1 MFTSLPRVAP
11 TFSLRS
17 NINFALRQLP
27 SASASVSV
35 LPTRCSSSTTKKE
48 ITLLQDKKN
57 GFGFARSN
65 PRPPKP
71 RTKGV
76 TEIRG
81 PYYTVMGKRY
91 LADVLETMGTHV
103 DGLKF
108 AGGSFSLFPER
119 PLRELIDLAHDH
131 GVYVSTGGWAEHLL
145 THPDANAVFDKY
157 LRKCKDLGFDVIELS
172 SGFLSIPEEDWLRLV
187 DKVHSYKL
195 KAKPE
200 LGIQFGAGGDTP
212 AAGLEAMGTSD
223 PSKLVNLGRKFLD
236 AGVERLMIESEGITE
251 NVESW
256 RTDVVSKIMKEL
268 PSEGVM
274 FEAADPKVFNWYIRE
289 FGIDVNLFV
298 DHSQIVQLSCL
309 RHGIWGTADTWG
321 KVVSFR
327 PDSHRAAESCTERSI
342 TSLSTCF
349 IMPRASTAPGARLRC
364 RRACDSCKRRKQKCN
379 GEQPCTIC
387 VQRRKES
394 ECHFSDKPARL
405 LKPSN
410 NNPKETMLLSEH
422 LVPTPQRQTAM
433 DRLLNSLE
441 DRSATLE
448 QQATDDKDG
457 TAPVPKVA
465 RLLRDGQ
472 GKFMYIGDSAS
483 LSFLQSVRRIVSSS
497 IGRCDFTEDNSRHSM
512 LEAFQ
517 NSSSTQTGPLIA
529 PPSNEEAQ
537 RLARQYV
544 LATGPLL
551 DLFDLNEFHPRLA
564 NWVGNPTGDEDTVSS
579 IFYLVLAIGAQVS
592 DTNQNLAEQYF
603 ISGRQL
609 AFSAFTET
617 PSIYTIQSYVL
628 ISMYMLGACRRNGAF
643 MNLGIALRAAYAVG
657 IHRKD
662 ANSLFCTRERRA
674 RERVWKSLRMMDL
687 YLSASLGRPPATL
700 DFDYDLREDGLPAD
714 QQRLEPEEQLSL
726 TVVSLCRIF
735 ERILT
740 EVYMRQVV
748 SITVADAISNQHR
761 TWVRNLPMF
770 LQVQTERLE
779 SKNLEE
785 TLAAAHV
792 FGSYYW
798 SIILLTRPFLVF
810 RVSQYVRSKSDSTSS
825 GDTRATNSRIA
836 LFADACVYSALRGL
850 NIVDG
855 LARYSNLPRR
865 LPFLINSVFNSAVVL
880 GAAFFADYD
889 NLLPLEEGM
898 EKAER
903 FLGLFVPHDPHAC
916 RFYQIIKYLRAAVAE
931 YVRRRNRQWME
942 RRSRQVDQLFGQVG
956 TTDEPS
962 AAADANTP
970 SSRRGDQ
977 AAVLSPLSPEK
988 VTGGTALPHSSNI
1001 TTATP
1006 AAPGQV
1012 DNDIWETLYGTQ
1024 GAPPLPYDTAVS
1036 TLTTTGIPIGCS
1048 PGGTIPSGALPSDVP
1063 GGHTPLSD
1071 VILPDNG
1078 LLYMAEDLP
1087 VFGLW
1092 EDA

>member
-1 MFTSLPRVAP
+1 MLSSLSRVASSP
-11 TFSLRS
+11 ARCVLEQASRQTPKVT
-17 NINFALRQLP
+17 ALTGAVRAL
-27 SASASVSV
+27 
-35 LPTRCSSSTTKKE
+35 SSTPPAQKDV
-48 ITLLQDKKN
+48 TLLQDKKS

-91 LADVLETMGTHV
+91 LTDVLETMGTHV

-108 AGGSFSLFPER
+108 AGGSFSLFQEK
-119 PLRELIDLAHDH
+119 PLRELIDLAHEH

-145 THPDANAVFDKY
+145 THSDANAVFDKY

-172 SGFLSIPEEDWLRLV
+172 SGFLSFPEDDWLRLV

-212 AAGLEAMGTSD
+212 ASGLEAIGTSD
-223 PSKLVNLGRKFLD
+223 PAKLVNLGRKFLD

-251 NVESW
+251 NVQSW
-256 RTDVVSKIMKEL
+256 RTDVVSTIMKEL
-268 PSEGVM
+268 PSERVM
-274 FEAADPKVFNWYIRE
+274 FEAADPKVYNWYIRE

-321 KVVSFR
+321 KIVSFR
-327 PDSHRAAESCTERSI
+327 PEVFPTRGPYAI
-342 TSLSTCF
+342 IVCF
-349 IMPRASTAPGARLRC
+349 VMPKANTAPGARLRC

-387 VQRRKES
+387 IQRRKES

-405 LKPSN
+405 LKPTNSS
-410 NNPKETMLLSEH
+410 KDTMLLSERI
-422 LVPTPQRQTAM
+422 VPTPQRQTAM

-441 DRSATLE
+441 DRSANLE
-448 QQATDDKDG
+448 QQGADDKDG
-457 TAPVPKVA
+457 MAPVPKVA
-465 RLLRDGQ
+465 RLLRDGE
-472 GKFMYIGDSAS
+472 GKFMYVGDSAS

-497 IGRCDFTEDNSRHSM
+497 IGRCEFTEDNSRHSM

-517 NSSSTQTGPLIA
+517 NGPTAQKGPLIS

-537 RLARQYV
+537 RLARQFV
-544 LATGPLL
+544 LATSPLL

-564 NWVGNPTGDEDTVSS
+564 DWVENPTGDEDTVSS

-592 DTNQNLAEQYF
+592 DINQTLAEQYF
-603 ISGRQL
+603 VSGRRL

-617 PSIYTIQSYVL
+617 PSIHTIQSYVL

-662 ANSLFCTRERRA
+662 ANALFCARERRA

-700 DFDYDLREDGLPAD
+700 DFDYELREDSNSAEE
-714 QQRLEPEEQLSL
+714 QQRLNPEEQLSM
-726 TVVSLCRIF
+726 TVISLCHIF

-748 SITVADAISNQHR
+748 SINVAEAISNQHR
-761 TWVRNLPMF
+761 AWVRSLPMF
-770 LQVQTERLE
+770 LQVQTERLD
-779 SKNLEE
+779 SKTLEG
-785 TLAAAHV
+785 TLSAAHI

-798 SIILLTRPFLVF
+798 SIILLTRPFLIF
-810 RVSQYVRSKSDSTSS
+810 RVSQYVRNRTEATGSADS
-825 GDTRATNSRIA
+825 RASNSRIA

-850 NIVDG
+850 NIVDD
-855 LARYSNLPRR
+855 LCRYTTLPRR

-898 EKAER
+898 DKAEK

-916 RFYQIIKYLRAAVAE
+916 RFFQIIKYLRGAVAE

-956 TTDEPS
+956 PSNEPP
-962 AAADANTP
+962 AAETNTP
-970 SSRRGDQ
+970 TSHRGDQ
-977 AAVLSPLSPEK
+977 AAVPSPLSSDKLSGASISQPPDLSTSTT
-988 VTGGTALPHSSNI
+988 TGPTDG
-1001 TTATP
+1001 
-1006 AAPGQV
+1006 
-1012 DNDIWETLYGTQ
+1012 DIWDTLCGAQ
-1024 GAPPLPYDTAVS
+1024 GAGNLPFDTAIS

-1048 PGGTIPSGALPSDVP
+1048 AGGTIPIGGIPPEAPSAQ
-1063 GGHTPLSD
+1063 TPLSD

-1087 VFGLW
+1087 VFGIW